1 MQRLSSPADQP
12 RACHGRRHHGGA
24 ARRGADDVPP
34 RATGEYS
41 LCSEEEVGAHVRTLY
56 RWHGSGM
63 AQPLER
69 AAWRGIS
76 GGVCRDDEGLDNFG
90 GGADGDGREAGEGGG
105 GCCRSGCCC
114 FVRARGRSREEKVT
128 LPE

>member
-1 MQRLSSPADQP
+1 MPA
-12 RACHGRRHHGGA
+12 
-24 ARRGADDVPP
+24 

-56 RWHGSGM
+56 RWHGRGM

-90 GGADGDGREAGEGGG
+90 GGADGDGRGW
-105 GCCRSGCCC
+105 
-114 FVRARGRSREEKVT
+114 RGRWWMLSIGLLLFCEGAREVERR
-128 LPE
+128 EGDFA